1 MEREI
6 KFRVWVGRNDG
17 GGTMINE
24 PTVGETGVG
33 FVEINN
39 MFGTGKNT
47 EYGGG
52 FATKTPD
59 WMQYTG
65 LKDKNGKE
73 IYEGDILEVDIIM
86 GEDEHR
92 GVHSTEKGVVVFK
105 SGCFNLDIT
114 SVEYYGSSARIDNE
128 GYGEDTLIDIMFE
141 NESEIIGN
149 IYENPELLELG
160 KEEKNR
166 KGEELKNDRGDDSS
180 KDEGDSNGEEL

>member
-6 KFRVWVGRNDG
+6 KFRAWHKEEDKMYLNLQTGFNSHAIG
-17 GGTMINE
+17 GQYLEECFTDSDL
-24 PTVGETGVG
+24 
-33 FVEINN
+33 EI
-39 MFGTGKNT
+39 
-47 EYGGG
+47 
-52 FATKTPD
+52 
-59 WMQYTG
+59 MQYTG

-128 GYGEDTLIDIMFE
+128 GYGEDTLINIMFE
-141 NESEIIGN
+141 NESEVIGN

-180 KDEGDSNGEEL
+180 KYEGDSNGEEL